1 MASSSSSLSSSFP
14 SQFLSPPLRNNSP
27 SSRCF
32 TVTNPKRKAS
42 PPKLLCAKQP
52 SSPLE
57 PHKVPLPPQS
67 AVVRKFYSSING
79 KELNSLEKLLSKDC
93 IFQDLVY
100 SRPFKGKS
108 ISHYLKDLTRAM
120 GKNVR
125 FVIDGVY
132 EGQELTAAVV
142 WHLEWKNQPIPL
154 TKGCSFFKCSGDG
167 EQQLIKEAHVF
178 IESPLK
184 LGDFAL
190 GMLKITVI
198 LFDFLPKVTQ
208 RFLQKPEVV
217 LHFVGMMYRVFL
229 RPMMLPLLAYYANL
243 WLRTEGLQATVL
255 KMIGGAK
262 KKIIDFIFVKIV
274 MFICSKG
281 K

>member
-100 SRPFKGKS
+100 SRPFKGKVS
-108 ISHYLKDLTRAM
+108 NVVVEEPAHSLNQRLQFLQMFRRWRAAAHQVIPITCLLYLHFYVENFSCMIYKGSSCVHRVAVETRRFCVGDAKDHSHS
-120 GKNVR
+120 VR
-125 FVIDGVY
+125 FPS
-132 EGQELTAAVV
+132 EG
-142 WHLEWKNQPIPL
+142 
-154 TKGCSFFKCSGDG
+154 
-167 EQQLIKEAHVF
+167 
-178 IESPLK
+178 
-184 LGDFAL
+184 
-190 GMLKITVI
+190 
-198 LFDFLPKVTQ
+198 
-208 RFLQKPEVV
+208 FLQKPEVV

>member
-1 MASSSSSLSSSFP
+1 MASSSSSSSSLP
-14 SQFLSPPLRNNSP
+14 SRFLSLPLCNNSP
-27 SSRCF
+27 SSLCF
-32 TVTNPKRKAS
+32 TMTNHPKRKAS
-42 PPKLLCAKQP
+42 PPKPLCANSKQP

-57 PHKVPLPPQS
+57 PQKLHQS

-120 GKNVR
+120 GKHVR

-132 EGQELTAAVV
+132 EGEELTAAVVV
-142 WHLEWKNQPIPL
+142 WHLEWKNLPIPL
-154 TKGCSFFKCSGDG
+154 TRGCSFFKCSGDG
-167 EQQLIKEAHVF
+167 EQQLIKEAQVF
-178 IESPLK
+178 VESPLK

-190 GMLKITVI
+190 GMLRITVI

-208 RFLQKPEVV
+208 KFLQKPEVV
-217 LHFVGMMYRVFL
+217 FGFVGMMYKVFL
-229 RPMMLPLLAYYANL
+229 RPMMLPLLAYCANL
-243 WLRTEGLQATVL
+243 WLRAAGLQATVL
-255 KMIGGAK
+255 KLIDGAK

-274 MFICSKG
+274 MFIYSKR

>member
-1 MASSSSSLSSSFP
+1 MSAIAGAAETLYRGGHALALCCDLAAQLPPSFRALAAILEGAAGLLGFWLSFQQHTVSSL
-14 SQFLSPPLRNNSP
+14 QFPPLRNNSP

-42 PPKLLCAKQP
+42 PPKPLCAKQP

-142 WHLEWKNQPIPL
+142 WHL
-154 TKGCSFFKCSGDG
+154 GDA
-167 EQQLIKEAHVF
+167 KDH
-178 IESPLK
+178 SPSVRFPSE
-184 LGDFAL
+184 G
-190 GMLKITVI
+190 
-198 LFDFLPKVTQ
+198 
-208 RFLQKPEVV
+208 FLQKPEVV

-243 WLRTEGLQATVL
+243 WLRTEGLQATTALV
-255 KMIGGAK
+255 AK
-262 KKIIDFIFVKIV
+262 SASRAEKTRKR
-274 MFICSKG
+274 CHYST
-281 K
+281 